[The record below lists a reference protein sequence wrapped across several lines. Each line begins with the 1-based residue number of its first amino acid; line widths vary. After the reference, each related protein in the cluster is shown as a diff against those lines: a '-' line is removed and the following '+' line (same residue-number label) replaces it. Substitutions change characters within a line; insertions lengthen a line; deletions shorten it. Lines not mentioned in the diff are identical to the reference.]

1 MIGNSIAPL
10 VVLYSDSI
18 IARRGKFNDLHI
30 LLLLLLLLCAE
41 EKPRD
46 TTYYTSSLNL
56 DSCSAHIIFPPVII
70 SVFPRLL
77 IFRPAGLI

>member
-30 LLLLLLLLCAE
+30 LLLCAG

-77 IFRPAGLI
+77 ILRPAGLI